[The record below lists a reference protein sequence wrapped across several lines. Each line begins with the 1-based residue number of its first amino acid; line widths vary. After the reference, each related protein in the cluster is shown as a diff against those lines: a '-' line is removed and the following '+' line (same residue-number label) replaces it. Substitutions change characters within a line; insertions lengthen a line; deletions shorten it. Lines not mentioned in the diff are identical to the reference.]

1 MELKFLQA
9 RDTVMA
15 VMKAMKLTT
24 EEMKQVLQMCNDEV
38 DAWEN
43 RSKIVEVNK
52 DGDDDV
58 KRD

>member
-52 DGDDDV
+52 DGEDDV